1 MRNLS
6 SSMASKNS
14 TYEARLNR
22 AGHKWHDSDAG
33 TKQCKAE
40 VDATSVTARPGK
52 VENLG
57 MRKMDFNYSGKVRHH
72 NHSRFSSNLQDAICK
87 LTQLSKCL
95 SHSTHASSFHSRLEP
110 NKFRSPSK
118 PATTAQSWL
127 PQNKTLGFPRCATKT
142 PQSFRHIPNVS
153 SRSQQPQEL
162 YSLSIPHPRGLM
174 RTETQLA
181 GSKQIH
187 GNSCQRNG
195 NHERKYATD
204 MQIHITLRDEV
215 NRATFR
221 LSLPSVSAETAGISK
236 NKNTRE
242 PTTYQIGIQSWFQN
256 LSPPLG

>member
-1 MRNLS
+1 MWNAEKFDTTTTVASAQTCKMLFANSRGSASACPTVRTLLLFTPALS
-6 SSMASKNS
+6 QTSSG
-14 TYEARLNR
+14 L
-22 AGHKWHDSDAG
+22 
-33 TKQCKAE
+33 
-40 VDATSVTARPGK
+40 
-52 VENLG
+52 L
-57 MRKMDFNYSGKVRHH
+57 
-72 NHSRFSSNLQDAICK
+72 L
-87 LTQLSKCL
+87 
-95 SHSTHASSFHSRLEP
+95 
-110 NKFRSPSK
+110 SK

-204 MQIHITLRDEV
+204 TQIHITLRDEV